1 MAARRVFVV
10 SDAGLAVHHRHG
22 PTLLDPFSFDPDDA
36 GFAQFA
42 RYLERFPDDV
52 ACIIADVV
60 EEEFREETIPH
71 VLGRERR
78 ALLRAKADR
87 AFRGARHV
95 HATILGRE
103 PEGRRDDRVLFSALT
118 RPAVLSPWIAA
129 ITRHK
134 VPLAGIWSP
143 AMLTGSMLK
152 AVDAGGERH
161 VLVVSR
167 QSGGGLRQ
175 TWFRRGRL
183 RLSRLAA
190 MPALSGD
197 RFGLEVLEEVGSTL
211 RYLSGLGTAPEDARP
226 EVRVLSHGEA
236 LEDLRRALRRDA
248 GRELGTGCVA
258 LDLAGVARRLGMRRW
273 GGEATADRLFVHA
286 LARRPPR
293 NQYATEEETRGHA
306 TLRVR
311 SLLKTASAGVV
322 AGGCLFAG
330 ASFLEGIIAD
340 EFARALAVQSM
351 LYEARYRDAGAGLP
365 RAPVEPAELGR
376 VVTAVSALRARRG
389 DPVDVLAL
397 VSEAL
402 AELPRVRIERLAWR
416 VSDDP
421 EAPVGGDA
429 AAAEDDGRGE
439 PSSTGAARRRDP
451 DVLFQL
457 ALVGARI
464 EPFDGDYREA
474 IATVRRFASALA
486 AAPGVEHARVLSLPL
501 DLSSER
507 SVSGDIES
515 SDGEAT
521 FEIRV
526 ALRVAVPERA
536 EARAGA

>member
-1 MAARRVFVV
+1 MTARRVFVV

-22 PTLLDPFSFDPDDA
+22 PRLLDPFSLGPDDA

-78 ALLRAKADR
+78 TLLRAKADR

-95 HATILGRE
+95 HATVLGRE
-103 PEGRRDDRVLFSALT
+103 PGGRRDDRVLFSALT
-118 RPAVLSPWIAA
+118 RPSVLSPWIAA
-129 ITRHK
+129 MARRK

-161 VLVVSR
+161 VLVVS
-167 QSGGGLRQ
+167 QQAGGGLRQ
-175 TWFRRGRL
+175 TCFRRGRL

-190 MPALSGD
+190 LPEHSGG
-197 RFGLEVLEEVGSTL
+197 RFGPEVLAEVGSTL
-211 RYLSGLGTAPEDARP
+211 RYLSSLDTAPEEARP
-226 EVRVLSHGEA
+226 EVRVLSHGEP

-248 GRELGTGCVA
+248 GRALGTGCVA
-258 LDLAGVARRLGMRRW
+258 LDLADVARRLGMRRW
-273 GGEATADRLFVHA
+273 SGEATADRLFVHV

-293 NQYATEEETRGHA
+293 NQYATEEETRDHA

-322 AGGCLFAG
+322 VGGCLFAG
-330 ASFLEGIIAD
+330 ASLLEDIIAD
-340 EFARALAVQSM
+340 GFARTLAMQSM
-351 LYEARYRDAGAGLP
+351 LYEARYREARAGLP
-365 RAPVEPAELGR
+365 PSPIEPVELGR
-376 VVTAVSALRARRG
+376 VVAAVNTLRARRAG
-389 DPVDVLAL
+389 AVDVLAL
-397 VSEAL
+397 VSDAL
-402 AELPRVRIERLAWR
+402 AEFPRVRIERLSWR

-421 EAPVGGDA
+421 EAPAEGGA
-429 AAAEDDGRGE
+429 VAEDDGRGE
-439 PSSTGAARRRDP
+439 PSTVGETRRRDP
-451 DVLFQL
+451 DVPFQL
-457 ALVGARI
+457 VLVGARI
-464 EPFDGDYREA
+464 EPFDGDYRAA
-474 IATVRRFASALA
+474 IATIRRFASVLA
-486 AAPGVEHARVLSLPL
+486 AAPGVEHARIRSLPL

-507 SVSGDIES
+507 SVSGDTES
-515 SDGEAT
+515 GDGEAT
-521 FEIRV
+521 FEVRV